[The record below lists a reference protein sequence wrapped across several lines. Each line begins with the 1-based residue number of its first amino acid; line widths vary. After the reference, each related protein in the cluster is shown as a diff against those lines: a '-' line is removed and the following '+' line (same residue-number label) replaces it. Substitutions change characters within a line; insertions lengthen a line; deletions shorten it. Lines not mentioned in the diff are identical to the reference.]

1 MMKMFIAGKWIDKAE
16 KIEVRNPYDNSLI
29 DTVPKADAEDVE
41 KAIQSAQRGF
51 EIMRNMACCKR
62 AEILKNAAELVQKK
76 AEEFADILAREVGKT
91 IKEAR
96 GEVARAVQTLAIAA
110 EEAKRIHGE
119 TIPFDSVAGGV
130 GRSGFYLRVPAGV
143 VLAITPFNFPLNLA
157 CHKLAPALAA
167 GNSVILKPASL
178 TPLADIML
186 AQVMLEA
193 GLPEDA
199 LNIIT
204 GSGKLVGDVLVKDP
218 RIRIVTFTGSVEVG
232 REITR
237 NAGLKKNSMELGSNS
252 AVILMDDADLATA
265 LPRILVGAYCVAG
278 QVCISVQRLIVHEK
292 IYDRFLEEFVL
303 LVKKLKVGDQLEE
316 ETELGPM
323 ISEASAQR
331 VDKWVQEA
339 VNQGAKCQPEFKR
352 RGTLLRP
359 MIISD
364 VTPQMKVFFE
374 EAFGPLVT
382 VSKCR
387 NLSEAIELAN
397 NSRYGLQ
404 AGIYTGRIADA
415 FEAVRALDVGGVIV
429 NDIPSFRIDSMP
441 YGGMKDSGL
450 GREGLKYA
458 IEEMTEIKL
467 VCFKS

>member
-1 MMKMFIAGKWIDKAE
+1 MKMYIAGKWIDKQE
-16 KIEVRNPYDNSLI
+16 KIEVRNPFDNSLI
-29 DTVPKADAEDVE
+29 DTVPKADESDIE
-41 KAIQSAQRGF
+41 KAVQSAQRGF
-51 EIMRNMACCKR
+51 EVMRNMPGYKR

-76 AEEFADILAREVGKT
+76 SEEFADIIAREVGKT

-96 GEVARAVQTLAIAA
+96 GEVARAVHTLAIAG

-157 CHKLAPALAA
+157 CHKLAPAIAA

-186 AQVMLEA
+186 GQVMLEA

-204 GSGKLVGDVLVKDP
+204 GSGRLVGDVLVKDP

-232 REITR
+232 KEIIK
-237 NAGLKKNSMELGSNS
+237 NAGLKKTSMELGSNS
-252 AVILMDDADLATA
+252 AVILMDDGDLAA
-265 LPRILVGAYCVAG
+265 AIPRILIGAYCVAG
-278 QVCISVQRLIVHEK
+278 QVCISVQRLIIHEK
-292 IYDRFLEEFVL
+292 IYDRFMEEFVP
-303 LVKKLKVGDQLEE
+303 LVKGLIVGDQLKED
-316 ETELGPM
+316 TEVGPM
-323 ISEASAQR
+323 ISEDSAKR
-331 VDKWVQEA
+331 VEEWVKEA
-339 VNQGAKCQPEFKR
+339 IGQGAKCLPEIKR
-352 RGTLLRP
+352 QGTLLSP

-364 VTPQMKVFFE
+364 VTPQMKVFSE
-374 EAFGPLVT
+374 EAFGPLLT
-382 VSKCR
+382 VNKCR

-404 AGIYTGRIADA
+404 TGIYTGSIDNA
-415 FEAVRALDVGGVIV
+415 FEAVRSLDTGGVIV